1 MMISSFKAAVYHEI
15 DFALPLFLYFL
26 KKYIWAKPGLFFFHF
41 VLTMTNMGQNLA
53 INGKGVDGVLR
64 IQTRD
69 YKMVGVD
76 EPTGAMAASWY

>member
-1 MMISSFKAAVYHEI
+1 
-15 DFALPLFLYFL
+15 
-26 KKYIWAKPGLFFFHF
+26 
-41 VLTMTNMGQNLA
+41 MTNMGQNLA